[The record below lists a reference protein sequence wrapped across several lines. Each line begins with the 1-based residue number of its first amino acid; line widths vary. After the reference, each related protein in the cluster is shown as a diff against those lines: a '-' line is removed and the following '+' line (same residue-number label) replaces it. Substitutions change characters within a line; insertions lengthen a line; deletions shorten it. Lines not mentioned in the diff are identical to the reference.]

1 VSRNDPARPT
11 ARRIF
16 LCARHVNQITF
27 ARRGR
32 RYHHLCRFT
41 AAARGFHI
49 SGLLRRRYP
58 CSRPGTSPWL
68 GPPAVESWSDLS
80 GAPTCAP
87 DFLRA
92 RAMRV
97 RMMPTPGAVTLT
109 WQAGLA
115 GLLVELRPTP
125 A

>member
-1 VSRNDPARPT
+1 MDPARPS

-16 LCARHVNQITF
+16 LHARHVIQFTF

-97 RMMPTPGAVTLT
+97 WMVLTLGGVTLAL
-109 WQAGLA
+109 QKGGL

>member
-1 VSRNDPARPT
+1 MDPARPT

-16 LCARHVNQITF
+16 LRARYVIQFTF

-41 AAARGFHI
+41 AAARGVHI

-87 DFLRA
+87 DFLHE
-92 RAMRV
+92 
-97 RMMPTPGAVTLT
+97 
-109 WQAGLA
+109 AGLA

>member
-1 VSRNDPARPT
+1 MIRRAPRRAGFFLRARYV
-11 ARRIF
+11 IQF
-16 LCARHVNQITF
+16 TF
-27 ARRGR
+27 ARRGW

-87 DFLRA
+87 DFLRE
-92 RAMRV
+92 
-97 RMMPTPGAVTLT
+97 
-109 WQAGLA
+109 AGLA